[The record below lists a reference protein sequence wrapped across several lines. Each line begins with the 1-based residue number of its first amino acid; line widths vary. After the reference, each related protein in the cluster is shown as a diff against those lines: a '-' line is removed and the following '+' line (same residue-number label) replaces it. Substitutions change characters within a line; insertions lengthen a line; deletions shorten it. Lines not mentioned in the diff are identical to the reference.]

1 MIVFCFDASKGGL
14 SAAEFAAKNY
24 LTTLVSILERDE
36 PHALKLVKYDL
47 QPWTVSLVVGCCLAT
62 KSLNL
67 NNTKW
72 NGGDNGCGSELLG
85 VHPTNYLHSP
95 DRSALVVWDH
105 AALSGECN
113 YCFIVKRCITR
124 FI

>member
-1 MIVFCFDASKGGL
+1 MIVFCFDPSKGGL

-47 QPWTVSLVVGCCLAT
+47 QPWTESLVVGCCLAT

-67 NNTKW
+67 NNAKW
-72 NGGDNGCGSELLG
+72 NGW
-85 VHPTNYLHSP
+85 
-95 DRSALVVWDH
+95 RW
-105 AALSGECN
+105 
-113 YCFIVKRCITR
+113 
-124 FI
+124 